1 MNNSIYLDY
10 QATTPI
16 DPRALDA
23 MLPFFREDFG
33 NPHSTQHSFGQR
45 AEAAVESARSK
56 IANLI
61 GAEARE
67 LIFTS
72 GATESNNIAIIG
84 ASRFRAKMGDGVKR
98 VIVFAFEHKCV
109 LEAAR
114 SLKEEGFTVEVLP
127 VTPDGFA
134 DLDALKHALRTPAS
148 VVSLMAANNE
158 IGTIQP
164 IEKAGELTRSAGA
177 LLHVD
182 AAQAVGKI
190 PLSLSQLNADLLSI
204 SAHKMY
210 GPKGVGAL
218 YVRRRPRARILP
230 LFQGGG
236 QERGLRSGTIP
247 AALCVGFG
255 AAAEIALENMTEE
268 AEQLQKLRTKFCDAL
283 DAAGAKYKINGSMT
297 SRLPGN
303 LNISFDNT
311 SALHVMQNAP
321 NVAISTGSAC
331 SSASVEPSYVLQ
343 ALGVDDIVAAGAL
356 RIGFGRMTTEVEVEL
371 AARELAAAAR
381 SAKNQTW
388 AI

>member
-61 GAEARE
+61 GADARE

-268 AEQLQKLRTKFCDAL
+268 AERLQKLRTKFCDAL

-343 ALGVDDIVAAGAL
+343 ALGVDDIVAAGAV

>member
-148 VVSLMAANNE
+148 LVSLMAANNE

-255 AAAEIALENMTEE
+255 AAADIALENMTEE
-268 AEQLQKLRTKFCDAL
+268 AQRLQKLRTKFCDAL

-311 SALHVMQNAP
+311 SGLHVMQNAP
-321 NVAISTGSAC
+321 NIAISTGSAC

>member
-98 VIVFAFEHKCV
+98 VIVFEFEHKCV

-255 AAAEIALENMTEE
+255 AAAKIALENMTEE
-268 AEQLQKLRTKFCDAL
+268 AERLQKLRTKFCDAL

-303 LNISFDNT
+303 LNISFDNM

-381 SAKNQTW
+381 SAKNQT
-388 AI
+388 

>member
-268 AEQLQKLRTKFCDAL
+268 AERLQKLRTKFCDAL

-297 SRLPGN
+297 SLLPGN

>member
-61 GAEARE
+61 GADARE

-218 YVRRRPRARILP
+218 SVRRRPRARILP

-268 AEQLQKLRTKFCDAL
+268 AERLQKLRTKFCDAL

-311 SALHVMQNAP
+311 SALHVMQNAT

>member
-61 GAEARE
+61 GADARE

-268 AEQLQKLRTKFCDAL
+268 AERLQKLRTKFCDAL

-388 AI
+388 AV

>member
-61 GAEARE
+61 GADARE

-268 AEQLQKLRTKFCDAL
+268 AERLQKLRTKFCDAL

>member
-61 GAEARE
+61 GADARE

-268 AEQLQKLRTKFCDAL
+268 AELLQKLRTKFCDAL

>member
-268 AEQLQKLRTKFCDAL
+268 AERLQKLRTKFCDAL

-321 NVAISTGSAC
+321 NIAISTGSAC

>member
-268 AEQLQKLRTKFCDAL
+268 AERLQKLRTKFCDAL

>member
-114 SLKEEGFTVEVLP
+114 SLKGEGFTVEVLP

-230 LFQGGG
+230 LFKGGG

-268 AEQLQKLRTKFCDAL
+268 AERLQKLRTKFCDAL

>member
-61 GAEARE
+61 GADARE

-268 AEQLQKLRTKFCDAL
+268 AERLQKLRTKFCDAL

-371 AARELAAAAR
+371 AARELAAAVR

>member
-114 SLKEEGFTVEVLP
+114 SLEEEGFTVEVLP

-148 VVSLMAANNE
+148 LVSLMAANNE

-255 AAAEIALENMTEE
+255 AAADIALENMTEE
-268 AEQLQKLRTKFCDAL
+268 AERLQKLRTKFCDAL

-321 NVAISTGSAC
+321 NIAISTGSAC

>member
-114 SLKEEGFTVEVLP
+114 SLKGEGFTVEVLP

-268 AEQLQKLRTKFCDAL
+268 AERLQKLRTKFCDAL